1 MNNAGRWVAAIGLV
15 LAAALFVSEGMAPIL
30 QLLWSAGW
38 GLLLAAAFHVI
49 PMVVNARAWQVLLPC
64 LGPVE
69 WGAVAIAVWIRES
82 VNGLLP
88 VARIG
93 GELASY
99 RWLVRRG
106 LPGSLVAASLVV
118 DVAVSLASQGLF
130 CLFGV
135 LLLARS
141 QGASP
146 LLLQLS
152 GGALLLVAVA
162 IAFVLLQRT
171 RLVERLLARI
181 ERTLTARWSGV
192 VERSER
198 VDAAIRSLCREPRR
212 LVACFVWQMAGWVAG
227 TGEVWLALHFLGS
240 QASVEQ
246 ALLVESVVQMI
257 GSVAFVVPGALGV
270 QEAAFLAVGAA
281 IGIDGP
287 TSLALSVA
295 RRLRDLVVFFPGLIA
310 WQRAEARA
318 LTTPTH

>member
-1 MNNAGRWVAAIGLV
+1 MNNAGRWVAASGLL
-15 LAAALFVSEGMAPIL
+15 LAMVLFVSAGIAPIV
-30 QLLWSAGW
+30 QLVWSAGW
-38 GLLLAAAFHVI
+38 GLLLAAAFHVV
-49 PMVVNARAWQVLLPC
+49 PMVLNARAWQVLLPS

-69 WGAVAIAVWIRES
+69 WGAVTVAVWIRES

-93 GELASY
+93 GEIASY

-106 LPGSLVAASLVV
+106 LAGSLVAASLVV
-118 DVAVSLASQGLF
+118 DVAVSLASQGVF

-135 LLLARS
+135 VLLART

-152 GGALLLVAVA
+152 SGALLLVV
-162 IAFVLLQRT
+162 IALGFVLLQRT

-181 ERTLTARWSGV
+181 ERLLTARWAGAID
-192 VERSER
+192 RSER
-198 VDAAIRSLCREPRR
+198 LDRAIRSLCGEPRR
-212 LVACFVWQMAGWVAG
+212 LLACFAWQMAGWTAG
-227 TGEVWLALHFLGS
+227 TGEIWLALHFLGHEVG
-240 QASVEQ
+240 VEQ
-246 ALLVESVVQMI
+246 ALLIESVIQMI

-270 QEAAFLAVGAA
+270 QEAGFVAVGAA

-295 RRLRDLVVFFPGLIA
+295 RRMRDLVIFFPGLVA
-310 WQRAEARA
+310 WQRSEARA
-318 LTTPTH
+318 QPTPSA